1 MEVLSMG
8 GLAVGH
14 DVQAGQYFVL
24 CPQCRER
31 IIYDTLDSL
40 YHELISSDRKCCQGC
55 RARTSFERNPEL
67 VGLFLD
73 FWYRTGAFPQSTS
86 WLEAIPQTHFILW
99 AKEIRAAFKRE
110 ETQGL
115 QNLNRQNGSQKN
127 EVKTQGAER

>member
-1 MEVLSMG
+1 MKVLTMG
-8 GLAVGH
+8 GFAVGH
-14 DVQAGQYFVL
+14 DLQAGQYFAL

-31 IIYDTLDSL
+31 ITYDTFDSL

-55 RARTSFERNPEL
+55 RARISFERNPEL

-73 FWYRTGAFPQSTS
+73 FWYRTGSFPQSTS
-86 WLEAIPQTHFILW
+86 WLEATPQAQFILW
-99 AKEIRAAFKRE
+99 AKELRAAFQRE

-115 QNLNRQNGSQKN
+115 QRLNGRNEAQKN